1 MIKNIRRYDA
11 ISEKMRKFALLNKIF
26 ILNKLP
32 FNQDL

>member
-1 MIKNIRRYDA
+1 MMQFQK
-11 ISEKMRKFALLNKIF
+11 KMRKFALLNKIF